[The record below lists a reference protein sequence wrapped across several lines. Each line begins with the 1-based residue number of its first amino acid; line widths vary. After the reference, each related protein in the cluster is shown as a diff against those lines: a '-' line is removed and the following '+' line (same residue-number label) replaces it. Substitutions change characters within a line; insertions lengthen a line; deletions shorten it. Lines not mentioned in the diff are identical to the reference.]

1 MTALLHD
8 ICRTALAAG
17 GVTLRHFGSGGEVR
31 RKDNSSPVT
40 DADEESEAL
49 ILAALAR
56 LAPGVPVIAE
66 EEVAAGRM
74 PEAGARF
81 FLVDPLDGTREFI
94 AGRPDFTVNIALI
107 EDGRPVLGV
116 VYAPARGMLY
126 FGGAGHGAFAIEAEA
141 NAGTFDPDAARPIHT
156 RTAPEHGLVAVASH
170 SHRRPETDAFLSA
183 LTVTK
188 TLSIGSS
195 LKFCL
200 LAEGSAD
207 IYPRHGPTMEWDTA
221 AGDAILRAAG
231 GSVRRLDGRPLIYG
245 KVKDGFR
252 NPHFIARGR
261 ET

>member
-1 MTALLHD
+1 MAALLHD
-8 ICRTALAAG
+8 LCRTALDAG
-17 GVTLRHFGSGGEVR
+17 GVVLRHYGIGGTVR
-31 RKDNSSPVT
+31 RKNNSSPVT

-49 ILAALAR
+49 ILATLAR
-56 LAPGVPVIAE
+56 LAPGVPVVAE
-66 EEVAAGRM
+66 EAVAAGRV
-74 PEAGARF
+74 PEAGAHF

-94 AGRPDFTVNIALI
+94 AGRPDFTVNIALV
-107 EDGRPVLGV
+107 EESRPVLGV
-116 VYAPARGMLY
+116 IYAPARSMLY
-126 FGGAGHGAFAIEAEA
+126 FGGEGRGAFALEAKA
-141 NAGTFDPDAARPIHT
+141 DAGAFAADAARPIHA
-156 RTAPEHGLVAVASH
+156 RAAPEHGLAAVASR
-170 SHRRPETDAFLSA
+170 SHRRPETDAFLKT
-183 LTVTK
+183 LTVAN